1 MWSAS
6 WFQTLPEPPA
16 PEDTNGVL
24 LYFATLAVG
33 ALAWVVRRYV
43 GRIEKQV
50 DEMTP
55 LLREQ
60 TDLLRGLAEASERRD
75 ADAARIIGELR
86 DEVARLDRRA
96 DDAPA
101 RRRP

>member
-1 MWSAS
+1 VIT
-6 WFQTLPEPPA
+6 FVQQLPEPPA

-33 ALAWVVRRYV
+33 ALGWVVRRYV

-60 TDLLRGLAEASERRD
+60 TDLLRAVAESSERRD
-75 ADAARIIGELR
+75 AEAARVLAGLSDRVALIERRLGEHPP
-86 DEVARLDRRA
+86 RRA
-96 DDAPA
+96 
-101 RRRP
+101 